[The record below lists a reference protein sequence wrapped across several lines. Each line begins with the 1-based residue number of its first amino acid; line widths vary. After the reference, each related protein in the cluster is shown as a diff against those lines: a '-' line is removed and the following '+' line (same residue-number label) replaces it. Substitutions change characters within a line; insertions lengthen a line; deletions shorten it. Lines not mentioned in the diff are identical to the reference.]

1 MFLAEKILE
10 DTTLI
15 NKIKSART
23 EAPMTAADMKKW
35 LTQQR

>member
-10 DTTLI
+10 DVSLVD
-15 NKIKSART
+15 KIKSART